1 MSLSLSFDIF
11 PSACQKTNTRQFHR
25 ISNLK
30 GSHWNVNNESEDDE
44 DGKGVRDD
52 GVHVK

>member
-30 GSHWNVNNESEDDE
+30 GGHLKVNNESEVGE

-52 GVHVK
+52 GLHVK